1 MTTDE
6 VVDPPATERP
16 FKPCADEIY
25 ALALE
30 LAVSG
35 NSLND
40 AAETVR
46 QRADGDDVPI
56 ELALALAEDGCRDA
70 PLDLAPRQ
78 AMYVLGRAL
87 LTEES

>member
-1 MTTDE
+1 VTADK
-6 VVDPPATERP
+6 VAGASSAATGP
-16 FKPCADEIY
+16 GASDIY

-30 LAVSG
+30 LAITG
-35 NSLND
+35 HSLSE

-46 QRADGDDVPI
+46 KRTDGDEAPI
-56 ELALALAEDGCRDA
+56 ELALTLAEDGCRDA
-70 PLDLAPRQ
+70 PLDLAARQ

>member
-1 MTTDE
+1 M
-6 VVDPPATERP
+6 
-16 FKPCADEIY
+16 KLHADEIY

-30 LAVSG
+30 LAVTG
-35 NSLND
+35 NSLTD

-46 QRADGDDVPI
+46 LRTGGDDPTI
-56 ELALALAEDGCRDA
+56 ELALALAENGCRDA

-87 LTEES
+87 FTEES

>member
-6 VVDPPATERP
+6 VAADTTP
-16 FKPCADEIY
+16 ADEIY

-30 LAVSG
+30 LAVTG
-35 NSLND
+35 NSLGD

-46 QRADGDDVPI
+46 QRAGGDEAPI
-56 ELALALAEDGCRDA
+56 ELALTLAEDGCRDA
-70 PLDLAPRQ
+70 PLDLSARQ

-87 LTEES
+87 LTEQL

>member
-1 MTTDE
+1 VTNDR
-6 VVDPPATERP
+6 VADASSPATAPGAEV
-16 FKPCADEIY
+16 IY

-30 LAVSG
+30 LAVTG
-35 NSLND
+35 HSLSD

-46 QRADGDDVPI
+46 KRACGDEAPI
-56 ELALALAEDGCRDA
+56 ELALTLAEDGCRDA
-70 PLDLAPRQ
+70 PLDLAARQ